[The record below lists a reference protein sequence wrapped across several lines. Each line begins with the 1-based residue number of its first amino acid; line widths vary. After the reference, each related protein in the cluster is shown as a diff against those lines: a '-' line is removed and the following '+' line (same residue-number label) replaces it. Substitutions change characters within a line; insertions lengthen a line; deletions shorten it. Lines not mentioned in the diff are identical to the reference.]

1 MQDNGQLTKAGY
13 ALVADEARLNELK
26 RLRDI
31 AQQQAPAETPAE
43 QALAGTLEAAPAQQ
57 GEAPAVQLDP
67 TKGVNFYAGRAKEAG
82 NARRTNFLDIAALLE
97 DFRSGRVFGQRG
109 REEGRGAEQ
118 LKLASKTEN
127 SLIAETDQLREDLL
141 NAAIDEAA
149 YRRAAEQKNTLTA
162 GEALKMRKELND
174 LLRQFFKR
182 STALPKNH
190 PEAMTTIYTPAQM
203 RGTEIV
209 TPAKEETRDMR
220 QIHQLPFE
228 NQREAAAF
236 FESVLN
242 NKIDEYVEAGAK
254 ERNVVRPLLKPT
266 REATVTDLK
275 KDIEKV
281 LDMPGLNP
289 DVTSLLDEAQTR
301 IIEGKASNELIEL
314 VDEQIGRILRGTDR
328 PFEGETEVRRVK
340 ERDVTKPARVE
351 METPAATDRKST
363 RLNSSHTDISRMP
376 SSA

>member
-1 MQDNGQLTKAGY
+1 ML
-13 ALVADEARLNELK
+13 
-26 RLRDI
+26 
-31 AQQQAPAETPAE
+31 
-43 QALAGTLEAAPAQQ
+43 
-57 GEAPAVQLDP
+57 
-67 TKGVNFYAGRAKEAG
+67 
-82 NARRTNFLDIAALLE
+82 
-97 DFRSGRVFGQRG
+97 FRS
-109 REEGRGAEQ
+109 
-118 LKLASKTEN
+118 
-127 SLIAETDQLREDLL
+127 
-141 NAAIDEAA
+141 IDEAA
-149 YRRAAEQKNTLTA
+149 YRRAAEQKSTLTA

-281 LDMPGLNP
+281 LDMPGLQQ
-289 DVTSLLDEAQTR
+289 DVAALLDEAQTR

-314 VDEQIGRILRGTDR
+314 VDEQVEIGRAH
-328 PFEGETEVRRVK
+328 V
-340 ERDVTKPARVE
+340 
-351 METPAATDRKST
+351 
-363 RLNSSHTDISRMP
+363 
-376 SSA
+376 